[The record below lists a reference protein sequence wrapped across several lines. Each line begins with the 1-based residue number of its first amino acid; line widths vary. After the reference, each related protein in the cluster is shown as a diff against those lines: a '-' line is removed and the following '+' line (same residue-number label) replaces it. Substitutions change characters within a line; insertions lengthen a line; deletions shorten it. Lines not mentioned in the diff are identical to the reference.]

1 MQEFSY
7 FGCTRILFLYTCT
20 VKCTRIEF
28 LCTLWQKKCTRI
40 LFLYIL
46 QYKCTRILF
55 LYECSKFTRIV
66 FLTRRVGKNRFL
78 IPCEGKKILTPC
90 EGKKFLP
97 LPLCSRF
104 FQNVKISLKI
114 SENSYVQKFIVLLSG
129 GFKMLGFHK
138 IQGNF

>member
-7 FGCTRILFLYTCT
+7 FRCTRIEFLYISGP
-20 VKCTRIEF
+20 KCTRIEF
-28 LCTLWQKKCTRI
+28 LYAFTEKCTRI